1 VQPCILQG
9 QQRGNEDKMAIDA
22 IEKRLLEEIADLHK
36 IPEGAFHLRSNS
48 QTEICNS
55 TAEIEIE
62 DKPDGSGI
70 NIHIRPHTVNKSVH
84 IPVVLSQTGLK
95 ETVYND
101 FYVGEGSDVVI
112 VAGCGIHNGGC
123 EMSEHTGIHRFF
135 IEKNAKVL
143 YVEKHYGEGEGTGKR
158 VMNPTTEVYL
168 ADGASMDMETT
179 QIKGIDNTIRTTIG
193 ECGKGASFVVH
204 EKIMTHGRQHA
215 ETRFKVKMQGE
226 DSSVNLISR
235 SVAKEHS
242 RQKFV
247 SQIIGNTK
255 CAGHSECDAIIM
267 DDGHVTA
274 KPELTANS
282 IDASLIHEA
291 AIGKIAGEQ
300 LMKLMTLGLTEKEAE
315 EEIVN
320 GFLK

>member
-1 VQPCILQG
+1 M
-9 QQRGNEDKMAIDA
+9 DK

-36 IPEGAFHLRSNS
+36 IPEGAFHLRANS
-48 QTEICNS
+48 QTEMCKS
-55 TAEIEIE
+55 TDDIEIE

-70 NIHIRPHTVNKSVH
+70 NIHIKPNTIHKSVH
-84 IPVVLSQTGLK
+84 IPVVLSQTGIK

-168 ADGASMDMETT
+168 AEGASMDMETT

-193 ECGKGASFVVH
+193 ECSKDSSFVIH
-204 EKIMTHGRQHA
+204 EKIMTHEKQHA
-215 ETRFKVKMQGE
+215 ETRFKVKMNGE
-226 DSSVNLISR
+226 GSSVNLISR
-235 SVAKEHS
+235 SVAKGHS
-242 RQKFV
+242 RQKFI
-247 SQIIGNTK
+247 SSIIGNTK

-267 DDGHVTA
+267 DNGRVTA